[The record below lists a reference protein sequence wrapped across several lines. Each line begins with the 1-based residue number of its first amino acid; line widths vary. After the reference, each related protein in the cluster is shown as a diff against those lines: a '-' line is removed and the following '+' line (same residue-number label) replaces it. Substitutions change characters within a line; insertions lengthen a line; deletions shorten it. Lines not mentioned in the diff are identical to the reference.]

1 MPLVLR
7 SFTVSH
13 GMYRCHTCFW
23 PRWLLFPRT
32 CRSSSERCS
41 RRASVRALALRHH
54 PPTAEMV
61 GKAAA
66 ASLGDRCRALSWAFQ
81 KERRLSLTPDVGPK
95 PSVARWNETA
105 ALHPLP
111 LAESAAVAVVAAAGA
126 RRRDRAKG
134 WSFLLTHH
142 RLRRTAAPGASST
155 PSRRRDPWRGQR

>member
-54 PPTAEMV
+54 PPTAEMA

-81 KERRLSLTPDVGPK
+81 KERRPSLALDVGPR
-95 PSVARWNETA
+95 PSVARWSETA
-105 ALHPLP
+105 VLRPLP

-126 RRRDRAKG
+126 RRDRAKG
-134 WSFLLTHH
+134 WPFLLTHH
-142 RLRRTAAPGASST
+142 RLRRTAALGASST